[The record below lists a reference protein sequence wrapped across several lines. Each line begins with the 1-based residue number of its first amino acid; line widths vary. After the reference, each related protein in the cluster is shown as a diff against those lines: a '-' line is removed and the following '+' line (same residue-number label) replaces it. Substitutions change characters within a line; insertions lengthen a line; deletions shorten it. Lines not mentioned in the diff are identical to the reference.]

1 MRRVLKVMLWIVG
14 VVAGLLLLAFGV
26 AAAVPLASDPPI
38 DMANHGA
45 GSSSVAPATSGLLRA
60 FPAISAPADNET
72 TPERAELGRLLFFDP
87 VLSESDDIACAT
99 CHHPDL
105 GFGDGRPTSVA
116 PGGETPARNALTLW
130 NVAYAQSLFWD
141 GRVTSLEE
149 QALVPLTHADEM
161 LSLIHISEPTRP
173 Y

>member
-99 CHHPDL
+99 CHHPTWASAT
-105 GFGDGRPTSVA
+105 GGRHRSPPA
-116 PGGETPARNALTLW
+116 ARRRPATP
-130 NVAYAQSLFWD
+130 
-141 GRVTSLEE
+141 
-149 QALVPLTHADEM
+149 
-161 LSLIHISEPTRP
+161 
-173 Y
+173 